1 MAKLHFVVERG
12 HGTSTSMSPE
22 WCGGARRPAWHLERG
37 CPRTPWRIF
46 DNISIRRKPAATSVA
61 WVASGR
67 RLRSTSGAPSGAFL
81 TPHVRRRRHERF
93 RKLNRSAR
101 ASQVKKLGR
110 VPCLATLNSPA
121 ARAGER
127 DRL

>member
-12 HGTSTSMSPE
+12 HDTSTSMSPE

-46 DNISIRRKPAATSVA
+46 DNLSIRRNPAVTSVA

-67 RLRSTSGAPSGAFL
+67 RLRSTSGAPSRALL
-81 TPHVRRRRHERF
+81 TPPVRRLHHKRPFPSRGKGLKE
-93 RKLNRSAR
+93 LADCSGRSR
-101 ASQVKKLGR
+101 GR
-110 VPCLATLNSPA
+110 VDLI
-121 ARAGER
+121 
-127 DRL
+127 